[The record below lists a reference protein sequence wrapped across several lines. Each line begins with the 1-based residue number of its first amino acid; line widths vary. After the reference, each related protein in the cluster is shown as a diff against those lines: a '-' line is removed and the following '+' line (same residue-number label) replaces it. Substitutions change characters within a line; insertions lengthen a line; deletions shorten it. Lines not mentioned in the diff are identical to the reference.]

1 MPVKAIMRDHGVGH
15 VAEDRRVRPLIVA
28 IDGPAGVGKST
39 VAKLLASRLGYLYL
53 DTGALY
59 RATAWAVMESG
70 RDPADAEAVAAL
82 LPTLS
87 LQMEFHQGVAAVLVD
102 GKDVSGDLRTPAVSS
117 AASVVSAMPA
127 VRAWLLP
134 IQRQIGQGG
143 AVVAEGRDMGTK
155 VFPSADVKF
164 FLEADPTVRAQRRHR
179 ELVAAGHSGALEA
192 TSADLTSRD
201 TRDRSRS
208 IAPLVP
214 AEDARFIDTSNL
226 SAADVVDQM
235 MAVIAAKL

>member
-1 MPVKAIMRDHGVGH
+1 MGSVT
-15 VAEDRRVRPLIVA
+15 EDKQAKRLIVA

-39 VAKLLASRLGYLYL
+39 AAKLLASRLGYLYL

-59 RATAWAVMESG
+59 RATAWAVLESG
-70 RDPADAEAVAAL
+70 LDPADTEAVAAL

-87 LQMEFHQGVAAVLVD
+87 LQMLFHEGAAVVLVN
-102 GKDVSGDLRTPAVSS
+102 GRDVSSELRIPMVSS
-117 AASVVSAMPA
+117 AASVVSAIPE
-127 VRAWLLP
+127 VRTWLLP
-134 IQRQIGQGG
+134 IQRQIGQDG

-179 ELVAAGHSGALEA
+179 ELVAAGHSGALEE

-214 AEDARFIDTSNL
+214 AEDARFIETSNL
-226 SAADVVDQM
+226 SAADVVDQL
-235 MAVIAAKL
+235 MAVITAKL

>member
-1 MPVKAIMRDHGVGH
+1 MRDHDVGR
-15 VAEDRRVRPLIVA
+15 VAEDKRVRPLIVA
-28 IDGPAGVGKST
+28 IDGPAGAGKST

-59 RATAWAVMESG
+59 RATAWAVIESG
-70 RDPADAEAVAAL
+70 LDLADAEAVAAL
-82 LPTLS
+82 LPTVS
-87 LQMEFHQGVAAVLVD
+87 LQMQFHQGVATVLVN

>member
-1 MPVKAIMRDHGVGH
+1 MRGHDVGS
-15 VAEDRRVRPLIVA
+15 VAEEKQTRRLTVA

-59 RATAWAVMESG
+59 RATAWAVIESG
-70 RDPADAEAVAAL
+70 RDPADAETVAGL
-82 LPTLS
+82 LSTLAI
-87 LQMEFHQGVAAVLVD
+87 QMQFHHGAATVFVN
-102 GKDVSGDLRTPAVSS
+102 GKDVSGELRTPRVSS
-117 AASVVSAMPA
+117 AASVVSAIPA
-127 VRAWLLP
+127 VRTWLLP

-155 VFPSADVKF
+155 VFPSADLKF

-179 ELVAAGHSGALEA
+179 ELVAAGHSGALEE
-192 TSADLTSRD
+192 TSADLTNRD

-214 AEDARFIDTSNL
+214 AEDARHIDTSNL
-226 SAADVVDQM
+226 SATDVVDQM